1 MHIFQRLSARAPCN
15 KRMHVTAITAATN
28 SIAAVLESV
37 EMTARDLRF
46 VSCEAFCRVRQV
58 TNSSSVTIISST
70 LRLKISSPQS
80 L

>member
-1 MHIFQRLSARAPCN
+1 
-15 KRMHVTAITAATN
+15 MHVTTITAATN

-46 VSCEAFCRVRQV
+46 VLLCEAFCRVRQA
-58 TNSSSVTIISST
+58 TSSSSVTIISST
-70 LRLKISSPQS
+70 LRLKRSSPQS